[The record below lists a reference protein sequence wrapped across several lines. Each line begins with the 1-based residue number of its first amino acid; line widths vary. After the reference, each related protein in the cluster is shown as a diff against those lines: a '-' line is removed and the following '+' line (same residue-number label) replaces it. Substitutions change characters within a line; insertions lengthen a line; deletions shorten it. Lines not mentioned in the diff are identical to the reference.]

1 MNWKKSGPSTHK
13 CPLLRQQ
20 PSPFQQPSPICH
32 SERSE
37 DLRCASIPPQFL
49 RATILPIPTEPI
61 CLRPHFVHEERLTCL
76 WASQR
81 WNELEDIGSLRHTVL
96 SLGNSPLPFNNPL

>member
-1 MNWKKSGPSTHK
+1 MNWKTSGLRHTSALSLGNSRLPFNN
-13 CPLLRQQ
+13 PLLFVI
-20 PSPFQQPSPICH
+20 PSAARNLQ
-32 SERSE
+32 
-37 DLRCASIPPQFL
+37 CALIPPQFL
-49 RATILPIPTEPI
+49 RATMLPIPTEPI